1 MEFCL
6 IIAVNVVKL
15 ANKMEILYQQLSK
28 ESEYCINLL
37 EVELPEF
44 EVPWHYHPEVEILY
58 IEKSNGLRF
67 VGDHS
72 EPFAEGDIA
81 IIGAN
86 LPHVWKNNANDHF
99 QPDAF
104 SRALVVH
111 FQEQLFAG
119 NLAFLPEMGR
129 VNQLLV
135 ESQCGIKFYGSSQI
149 HLAKMIK
156 RLMPQSGMQKLL
168 SLLEILD
175 YMSSTTEKQV
185 LASSGYSK
193 IRTSADFDRFDKAHR
208 YMIENFQQSITLNE
222 VANLVGMT
230 PSSFCRYFKKR
241 TTKSF
246 LTFLNEIRIGHACK
260 LLLENKMNIAGV
272 CYECGFHNVSNFNQI
287 FKNIKGTT
295 PGMYVKK
302 LRC

>member
-1 MEFCL
+1 
-6 IIAVNVVKL
+6 
-15 ANKMEILYQQLSK
+15 MEILFQQLSK

-37 EVELPEF
+37 EVELPVF
-44 EVPWHYHPEVEILY
+44 EVPWHYHPEVEIIY

-81 IIGAN
+81 IIGPN
-86 LPHVWKNNANDHF
+86 LPHVWKNNSSEGSL
-99 QPDAF
+99 PEMV

-111 FQEQLFAG
+111 FQEQIFKG
-119 NLAFLPEMGR
+119 NLALLPDMER
-129 VNQLLV
+129 ISQLLFD
-135 ESQCGIKFYGSSQI
+135 SQCGIKFFGASRLR
-149 HLAKMIK
+149 LAAMIK
-156 RLMPQSGMQKLL
+156 KLMPQTGMQKLI

-175 YMSSTTEKQV
+175 YMSTTDEKQL
-185 LASSGYSK
+185 LATSGYSK

-208 YMIENFQQSITLNE
+208 YMIENFQRSITLNE
-222 VANLVGMT
+222 VADLVGMT

-260 LLLENKMNIAGV
+260 LLLENKMNISGV

-287 FKNIKGTT
+287 FKNIKGMT
-295 PGMYVKK
+295 PSLYLKQF
-302 LRC
+302 RR